1 MVEGKIVEYIDQ
13 KRFVI
18 SVCLKDKLNKLQLLT
33 SSNHEVSISPKR
45 PLLVSSNSLNI
56 SKPREELLGELKT
69 IERRRIE
76 YMERVSVHD
85 LWEITHEED
94 EIFPFQYLAQLAF
107 DDHITDDHISALV
120 RALFADRVYF
130 KLQDNSFIP
139 HSPAKVEQIQ
149 KAREAAELRESEI
162 IEGASFLRGVINGRI
177 NENSTRKEKIIEV
190 LTQLALYGNDASDF
204 KLGRE
209 MFSRAGIKDINEAYE
224 LLVRLNIWD
233 EDENLDLHRFNTKID
248 FSELVL
254 KEANTTMRK
263 EVDPAGREDLT
274 GLSIFTIDGPYTRD
288 FDDALSLEPLRKG
301 YRLGVHIT
309 DVTPFIEP
317 DNYLDR
323 EASVRA
329 SSIYLPMHQ
338 IPMFPQ
344 ELSNNALSLVK
355 DRKRLAISLLADFDG
370 DWNLTQ
376 YRFSPTILRVEKQ
389 LTYDEVNTT
398 YAHEPIFLAL
408 HRLTQALRQKRAANG
423 AMMIPL
429 PEIHF
434 EFNNS
439 STIRVKLIEQDT
451 PARIMVS
458 ECMIL
463 YNWLVARFA
472 SDNGIPI
479 LYRSQE
485 PPQERLPVDEYNY
498 IYYVFQQRRKLQ
510 PLSIDTIPRPHSG
523 IGVEAYTNVTS
534 PLRRYLDLLVQRQI
548 HSGICNGNPVYSES
562 RLKELSVSIQ
572 QTLKDIDVMNRN
584 QNRYWMLKYLG
595 ARINDSLTAIVF
607 QKLRS
612 KYLIILTDLLFVAE
626 LPLISGHELSPGEN
640 IVVVIKKSDPRNDT
654 LILELAH

>member
-18 SVCLKDKLNKLQLLT
+18 SVCLKDKLSKLQLLT

-45 PLLVSSNSLNI
+45 PLLISSNSLNI

-76 YMERVSVHD
+76 YMEKVSVHD
-85 LWEITHEED
+85 LWELTHEED
-94 EIFPFQYLAQLAF
+94 EVFPFQYLTQLAF
-107 DDHITDDHISALV
+107 DDNITDDHISALV

-149 KAREAAELRESEI
+149 NARVAAELREREI
-162 IEGASFLRGVINGRI
+162 IEGASFLRGVINGRTTD
-177 NENSTRKEKIIEV
+177 NSTRKEKIIDV
-190 LTQLALYGNDASDF
+190 LTQLALYGNEAPDF

-209 MFSRAGIKDINEAYE
+209 MLSRAGIKDINQAYE
-224 LLVRLNIWD
+224 LLVRLNVWD
-233 EDENLDLHRFNTKID
+233 EDENLDLHRFKTKID

-254 KEANTTMRK
+254 KEANTIMKK
-263 EVDPAGREDLT
+263 EVDPTGREDLT

-323 EASVRA
+323 EASLRA

-376 YRFSPTILRVEKQ
+376 YRFSPTVLRVEKQ
-389 LTYDEVNTT
+389 LTYDEVNTA
-398 YAHEPIFLAL
+398 YLHEPIFLAL
-408 HRLTQALRQKRAANG
+408 YRLAQALRQKRAANG

-434 EFNNS
+434 EFEND

-548 HSGICNGNPVYSES
+548 HSGICNGNPMYAES

-572 QTLKDIDVMNRN
+572 QTLKDIDMMNRN

-595 ARINDSLTAIVF
+595 GRINDSIVAIVF

-640 IVVVIKKSDPRNDT
+640 IVVVVKKSEPRDDT
-654 LILELAH
+654 LILELTH